1 MDSPSILPS
10 YINYSLKN
18 LSPSSSPSGQILLNL
33 TKSQKVY
40 IKLLMKQKTKRTTI
54 SQSLAWRRRRDLN
67 PRASFPTYTLSR
79 GASSANLSTSPQK
92 KIAHIFLM
100 LPSKSIC
107 MRTPYEVLSGGESGI
122 RTHGRSHVTGFQELK
137 SSQALLSKL
146 NIFCNFTCIF
156 ADISPTAVSRNYYSK
171 WENFCQKLKKFH
183 PKSIVPKLQNSPM
196 GDFAV
201 QNAAVIFFRQS

>member
-1 MDSPSILPS
+1 MDSHIHIALC
-10 YINYSLKN
+10 INYSIKN
-18 LSPSSSPSGQILLNL
+18 ISPSSSPSGQILLNL
-33 TKSQKVY
+33 TKSEKVY
-40 IKLLMKQKTKRTTI
+40 IIQLMKQKNKKDYK
-54 SQSLAWRRRRDLN
+54 SQSLVWRRRRDLN

-171 WENFCQKLKKFH
+171 WENFCQKLKISF
-183 PKSIVPKLQNSPM
+183 
-196 GDFAV
+196 
-201 QNAAVIFFRQS
+201 